1 MTLTYYI
8 VVALMW
14 ACLFLMVRH
23 TCTVVDNYGQRCG
36 ACQRTVRMAQFTGAI
51 GLLIAGTGATYAAS
65 VVLALHTLAVSG
77 VH

>member
-14 ACLFLMVRH
+14 VCLFLMVRH
-23 TCTVVDNYGQRCG
+23 TCTVVDAYGRRCG
-36 ACQRTVRMAQFTGAI
+36 ACTSTVTLAKVTGVI
-51 GLLIAGTGATYAAS
+51 GLLVAGTGATYAAS

>member
-14 ACLFLMVRH
+14 VCLFLMVRH
-23 TCTVVDNYGQRCG
+23 TCTVVNNYGRRCG
-36 ACQRTVRMAQFTGAI
+36 ACSRTVRMAQFTGVF
-51 GLLIAGTGATYAAS
+51 GLFVVGTGATYAAS
-65 VVLALHTLAVSG
+65 VVLALHTLSVSG